1 MHGQKKE
8 WNDKNAKK
16 RNQAAES
23 EAVDINL
30 QWNTETYGRYILGKQ
45 ANGIVLS
52 YGVSQRGSVK

>member
-1 MHGQKKE
+1 MIEKGGMHGQKTE

-30 QWNTETYGRYILGKQ
+30 QWNTETYGKALQKE
-45 ANGIVLS
+45 
-52 YGVSQRGSVK
+52 VSC